1 MRLALVLLFATLAYT
16 TAQDT
21 FRCPDGWEIHDMDN
35 VCKCFLFGK
44 DHTKVTHADA
54 TALCAGHGDAWLA
67 EVEDGGRDNGWLV
80 GQLMNRLN
88 KQPMKNTDLG
98 FGHYED
104 QWWLGAKSY
113 SHHNE
118 HQPGS
123 WTWEHLNATVDW
135 FDWAPHEPDD
145 YHRQQCLTY
154 LRYQYDPFYQTYE
167 WNDWDCNDVADYI
180 CERLCD

>member
-1 MRLALVLLFATLAYT
+1 MGKMKLALVLLFATLAYT

-67 EVEDGGRDNGWLV
+67 EIEDGGRDNGWIV

-104 QWWLGAKSY
+104 QLWLGAKSY
-113 SHHNE
+113 
-118 HQPGS
+118 
-123 WTWEHLNATVDW
+123 
-135 FDWAPHEPDD
+135 
-145 YHRQQCLTY
+145 
-154 LRYQYDPFYQTYE
+154 YQTYE

-180 CERLCD
+180 CEKLCD

>member
-1 MRLALVLLFATLAYT
+1 
-16 TAQDT
+16 
-21 FRCPDGWEIHDMDN
+21 
-35 VCKCFLFGK
+35 
-44 DHTKVTHADA
+44 
-54 TALCAGHGDAWLA
+54 
-67 EVEDGGRDNGWLV
+67 
-80 GQLMNRLN
+80 MNRLN

-167 WNDWDCNDVADYI
+167 WNDWTVMMLPTTFVKSSVIEILTRFNRYQKKNYKIGLIAKLKTIFHKFDFPNYNYI
-180 CERLCD
+180 L